1 MEGMETWHGQ
11 DLDQLRRIPLGVLR
25 RGTVRRHGVTRW
37 IRGARPDRLRPH
49 EVRVIDL
56 HPALLTPE
64 WWPYACFVLHHELI
78 HATGHRRHDAAF
90 RRWESSWPSPA
101 KEEGPRPSPRCCTWP
116 LPDGGGR
123 APLRRE
129 ACTTAPRQRALPLP
143 QVRAGASGCARPGV
157 VREAGPSCDGDGG
170 ILSLL
175 WLLQAS
181 RWRTTCN
188 IFMPGRG

>member
-1 MEGMETWHGQ
+1 MVCLRPSLEQSRLLEVLQAEVFAAMEGMETWHGQ

-37 IRGARPDRLRPH
+37 IRGARPDRLRPE

-101 KEEGPRPSPRCCTWP
+101 K
-116 LPDGGGR
+116 GGG
-123 APLRRE
+123 AE
-129 ACTTAPRQRALPLP
+129 AFAQMLHMASAQWWWTCSSCDVKHARQRRANGRYLCRRCG
-143 QVRAGASGCARPGV
+143 QVLQDVPAQGV
-157 VREAGPSCDGDGG
+157 VA
-170 ILSLL
+170 
-175 WLLQAS
+175 
-181 RWRTTCN
+181 
-188 IFMPGRG
+188 